1 MRNAFRLFWSHCVYN
16 YAVDN
21 INHFSSRVSHAART
35 VLMCIEKG
43 DLPQG
48 ALIKIVKDG
57 SFLVFTEKT
66 PFEKVMDS

>member
-1 MRNAFRLFWSHCVYN
+1 MRNAFRSSWSHYVYN
-16 YAVDN
+16 FPEDD
-21 INHFSSRVSHAART
+21 INPVSSRVSHAAHT

-57 SFLVFTEKT
+57 SFLVFPERM
-66 PFEKVMDS
+66 PFEKVMDP